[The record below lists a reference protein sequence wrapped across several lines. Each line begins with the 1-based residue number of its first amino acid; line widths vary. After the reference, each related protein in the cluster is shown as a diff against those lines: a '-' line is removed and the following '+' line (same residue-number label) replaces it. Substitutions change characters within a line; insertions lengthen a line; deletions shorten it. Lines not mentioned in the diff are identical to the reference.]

1 MRIMD
6 THLRRFIY
14 LSTVIFTL
22 AFLLHAGR
30 LFMGLELIIGTYVV
44 PDMLSVLV
52 AIATALMIFMGVS
65 YLKRG

>member
-1 MRIMD
+1 MD

-14 LSTVIFTL
+14 LSTIIFTL

-30 LFMGLELIIGTYVV
+30 LFMGLELVIGTYVV
-44 PDMLSVLV
+44 PDMLSVFV

>member
-1 MRIMD
+1 MD

-14 LSTVIFTL
+14 LSTIIFTL

>member
-1 MRIMD
+1 MD
-6 THLRRFIY
+6 KHLRRFIY
-14 LSTVIFTL
+14 LSTIIFTL

-30 LFMGLELIIGTYVV
+30 LFIGLELVIGTYVV
-44 PDMLSVLV
+44 PDTLSVLV

>member
-30 LFMGLELIIGTYVV
+30 LFMGLELVIGTYVV
-44 PDMLSVLV
+44 PDMLSALV

>member
-14 LSTVIFTL
+14 LSTIIFTL

>member
-14 LSTVIFTL
+14 LSTIIFTL

-30 LFMGLELIIGTYVV
+30 LFMGLELVIGTYVV

-52 AIATALMIFMGVS
+52 AIATALMLFMGVS

>member
-1 MRIMD
+1 MHIMD

-14 LSTVIFTL
+14 LSTIIFTL

-30 LFMGLELIIGTYVV
+30 LFMGLELVIGTYVV
-44 PDMLSVLV
+44 PDMLSALV

>member
-14 LSTVIFTL
+14 LSTIIFTL
-22 AFLLHAGR
+22 AFLLHAVR
-30 LFMGLELIIGTYVV
+30 LLMGLELVIGTYVV

-52 AIATALMIFMGVS
+52 AIVTALMIFMGVS

>member
-1 MRIMD
+1 MD

-30 LFMGLELIIGTYVV
+30 LFMGLELVIGTYVV

>member
-14 LSTVIFTL
+14 LSTIIFTL

-30 LFMGLELIIGTYVV
+30 LFMGLELVIGTYVV